1 MMARKHLPA
10 LGLALLLAVLGT
22 APAAAQSEGS
32 GSGAPQGEAG
42 VPEDPA
48 EQLKDQETGAQSLE
62 KAYKREFAFLEA
74 QKRSLQQR
82 LDEFQQQAKQEK
94 AELQDEVAALKD
106 RVVRLDTRIETL
118 QEQVAEAERIAQSKK
133 DNQEILEATIQQAKP
148 TLSDHGFNLAKGSE
162 FQQLDARGQ
171 VAELFDMGL
180 KAANQAARVHREQG
194 QFFLPD
200 GTEVDGTLLHVGEVA
215 TYGIADEAAGA
226 LAPAGGGN
234 LKLWKKP
241 AADTAEALAAGEKP
255 DPLRIFLYESADQE
269 VTVEE
274 EGGLLAE
281 IQKGGTIGW
290 IIILL
295 GVAAGVL
302 ALLRVVILKRA
313 SASTHQIIEDVG
325 TLVAKGKTGQAQELC
340 DSHRGSAWRVV
351 GAAVRNLDRDREH
364 LEDIVSESVLNESTR
379 LDRFGPIILV
389 IAAVAPLLGLLGTVT
404 GMISTFEVIT
414 EHGTGDPKLLSG
426 GISVA
431 LVTTELGLAV
441 AVPTLLAG
449 NLLSGWSA
457 RIKNDMEKAALRITN
472 LYEDRQAE

>member
-1 MMARKHLPA
+1 MTARTHRPA
-10 LGLALLLAVLGT
+10 LALALLLAVAGPVT
-22 APAAAQSEGS
+22 ATAQS
-32 GSGAPQGEAG
+32 SGAGDGTPQDNSGTPKDPGEQ
-42 VPEDPA
+42 V
-48 EQLKDQETGAQSLE
+48 KDQESGAQSLE

-74 QKRSLQQR
+74 QKRNLQKR
-82 LDEFQQQAKQEK
+82 LKEFRKQAAQEK
-94 AELQDEVAALKD
+94 ANLKD
-106 RVVRLDTRIETL
+106 QVAGLKDELVRLDTRIESL
-118 QEQVAEAERIAQSKK
+118 QEQVKEAERIAQSKK
-133 DNQEILEATIQQAKP
+133 DNQQILAATIQQAKP

-162 FQQLDARGQ
+162 FQQLDAGAQ
-171 VAELFDMGL
+171 IAELFDMGL
-180 KAANQAARVHREQG
+180 KAARRTATIRREQG
-194 QFFLPD
+194 TFFLTD
-200 GTEVDGTLLHVGEVA
+200 GTETQGTLLHVGSIA
-215 TYGIADEAAGA
+215 TYGIAEGAAGA

-234 LKLWKKP
+234 LKLWDKP
-241 AADTAEALAAGEKP
+241 TAGTAEALAAGDMP
-255 DPLRIFLYESADQE
+255 DPLKVFLYESADQE

-295 GVAAGVL
+295 GAAAGVL
-302 ALLRVVILKRA
+302 ALLRVAILKAA
-313 SASTHQIIEDVG
+313 SASTRKIIEEVG
-325 TLVAKGKTGQAQELC
+325 ELVAKGKTGQAQQLC
-340 DSHRGSAWRVV
+340 ESHRGSAWRVV
-351 GAAVRNLDRDREH
+351 AAAVRNLDRDREH

-449 NLLSGWSA
+449 NLLSGWSS

-472 LYEDRQAE
+472 LYEDRQAQ